1 MEETLV
7 AGHSKWANIKHK
19 KAKTD
24 AIKGR
29 IFTKLAREII
39 VAARTGGADPSAN
52 FRLKIAIE
60 NAKSANMPNDNIQR
74 AIQKGAGAGEGT
86 SYEEL
91 RYEGYGPG
99 GVAIIVE
106 VMTDNRNRTAG
117 DLRHLFDKFGGNL
130 GQNGCVLFMFDK
142 KGVIVIERTEDI
154 DEDELMME
162 AIEAGAEDFSG
173 EEEYFEILTEPADF
187 SDLRKALESK
197 GYNFLQAEVQ
207 MVPQTTTTLT
217 DPKQVEQMNKLIDNI
232 EDLDDVQ
239 NVYHN
244 WEENE

>member
-1 MEETLV
+1 LAV
-7 AGHSKWANIKHK
+7 AVKHGGPDPASNSKLSDVIA
-19 KAKTD
+19 KAK
-24 AIKGR
+24 A
-29 IFTKLAREII
+29 
-39 VAARTGGADPSAN
+39 
-52 FRLKIAIE
+52 
-60 NAKSANMPNDNIQR
+60 ANMPNDSIMR
-74 AIQKGAGAGEGT
+74 SIKKAAGDMDSEN
-86 SYEEL
+86 YEEIT
-91 RYEGYGPG
+91 YEGYGPG

>member
-1 MEETLV
+1 
-7 AGHSKWANIKHK
+7 
-19 KAKTD
+19 
-24 AIKGR
+24 
-29 IFTKLAREII
+29 
-39 VAARTGGADPSAN
+39 
-52 FRLKIAIE
+52 
-60 NAKSANMPNDNIQR
+60 
-74 AIQKGAGAGEGT
+74 
-86 SYEEL
+86 
-91 RYEGYGPG
+91 
-99 GVAIIVE
+99 
-106 VMTDNRNRTAG
+106 
-117 DLRHLFDKFGGNL
+117 
-130 GQNGCVLFMFDK
+130 
-142 KGVIVIERTEDI
+142 
-154 DEDELMME
+154 
-162 AIEAGAEDFSG
+162 EDFSG